1 MNYYEHHLG
10 DYAKDTR
17 HLTMLEHGAY
27 RLLLD
32 VYYSTEGPIPAELK
46 AVQRLAGAK
55 SSSER
60 EAVKSVLTE
69 FFELTDSGWTHSKCE
84 KVILAYREK
93 SEKASKS
100 ANARWD
106 KSKRNANALRAQ
118 CEGNAPKPSNQTPI
132 DADATRKA
140 ELDQLTDRLIDA
152 AGQSIDP
159 SRHSFADISRPL
171 AWLADGCDLDL
182 DILPAVRRIAARA
195 SPMQFNGWKYFDGAV
210 ADAKANRLK
219 PMPEGRTDERTHHK
233 TRDATVRDNHF
244 AGILQAVAGARGT

>member
-32 VYYSTEGPIPAELK
+32 VYYSTEVPLPVELK

-69 FFELTDSGWTHSKCE
+69 FFELTDAGWTHSKCE
-84 KVILAYREK
+84 KVISAYREK

-106 KSKRNANALRAQ
+106 KSKRNANALRTQ

-132 DADATRKA
+132 DTDDSAREGLDRLEADLRKA
-140 ELDQLTDRLIDA
+140 AGASLDEQSFELSNLT
-152 AGQSIDP
+152 
-159 SRHSFADISRPL
+159 RPL
-171 AWLADGCDLDL
+171 AWLEAGCDLGA
-182 DILPAVRRIAARA
+182 DIITTIRTASARA
-195 SPMQFNGWKYFDGAV
+195 SPQSIRSWKYFERAV

-219 PMPEGRTDERTHHK
+219 PMPEGRTDERTHRK
-233 TRDATVRDNHF
+233 TRDQISRDNHI
-244 AGILQAVAGARGT
+244 AGIASAVAAMRG